1 MSLHSRFFNS
11 PSRDLDQALGA
22 TTSSQSSRVS
32 STGKAEAISLAASG
46 SAQAAH
52 IAPADTSRTAGQKP
66 LESVAADKTSQA
78 HKAALGASEVGKAS
92 SASRLT
98 VGPHIK
104 LKGVEI
110 TDCDTLVVE
119 GTVQASMDSRV
130 MQIAE
135 GGAFSG
141 TAQIDEAEI
150 RGEFD
155 GQLLARHKLML
166 YATARVK
173 GQIRYGKLVMEEG
186 AQLSGDV
193 AFGAAANAM
202 NAANTAMPK
211 TPSVTM
217 ANATLLKAA

>member
-1 MSLHSRFFNS
+1 MTLQSRFFNS
-11 PSRDLDQALGA
+11 PSRDLDHALA
-22 TTSSQSSRVS
+22 PTTASSASRVS
-32 STGKAEAISLAASG
+32 STAKPVASSETPLSNISSQTATSAVVSDKAAS
-46 SAQAAH
+46 
-52 IAPADTSRTAGQKP
+52 P
-66 LESVAADKTSQA
+66 
-78 HKAALGASEVGKAS
+78 
-92 SASRLT
+92 SRLT

-141 TAQIDEAEI
+141 SAQIDEAEI

-155 GQLLARHKLML
+155 GQLTARHKLML
-166 YATARVK
+166 YATAKVK

-186 AQLSGDV
+186 AQLTGDV
-193 AFGAAANAM
+193 AFGAAVPAKAPAPNPLPALQ
-202 NAANTAMPK
+202 AA
-211 TPSVTM
+211 
-217 ANATLLKAA
+217 